1 MASDELQK
9 PDCTDKNTQD
19 LNLPDL
25 WKYFQDR
32 ADMLKERQWTIGTW
46 ILTLLSGVAAF
57 SLSQETLS
65 ITRTGIA
72 VGKPLPAFVLGLV
85 GILICGYGWIV
96 IRNYGHHI
104 QRNWDRADRVKR
116 DIVER
121 DIHDLDSYLGGK
133 KSDDQPCRQALPSE
147 SRNLIVIIVGFLI
160 LFVGIGFVAE
170 FALLVDIVTSL
181 VK

>member
-1 MASDELQK
+1 MTSDEPQK
-9 PDCTDKNTQD
+9 PDLSDHKIKGED
-19 LNLPDL
+19 LIEL

-57 SLSQETLS
+57 SLSQQTLT

-72 VGKPLPAFVLGLV
+72 ANKPLPAFVLSLV
-85 GILICGYGWIV
+85 GILICGYGVIV

-104 QRNWDRADRVKR
+104 QRNWHRADRVKQ
-116 DIVER
+116 
-121 DIHDLDSYLGGK
+121 DIHDLDSYWGGK

-160 LFVGIGFVAE
+160 LFVGIGFVAG

>member
-19 LNLPDL
+19 LDLPDL

-85 GILICGYGWIV
+85 GILICGYGLV
-96 IRNYGHHI
+96 VVRNYGSHI
-104 QRNWDRADRVKR
+104 QRNWDRAGRVKR
-116 DIVER
+116 Q
-121 DIHDLDSYLGGK
+121 IHDLDAYWGSK
-133 KSDDQPCRQALPSE
+133 KSDDKPRSRALPPE
-147 SRNLIVIIVGFLI
+147 SYYLIVIIVGFLI
-160 LFVGIGFVAE
+160 LFLGIGFVSE

>member
-1 MASDELQK
+1 MNAR
-9 PDCTDKNTQD
+9 TDPSEKNTQNLD
-19 LNLPDL
+19 LPNL

-72 VGKPLPAFVLGLV
+72 VGKPLPAFVLGLL
-85 GILICGYGWIV
+85 GILICGYGCIV
-96 IRNYGHHI
+96 IRNYGYHI
-104 QRNWDRADRVKR
+104 QRNWNRADRVKQ
-116 DIVER
+116 E
-121 DIHDLDSYLGGK
+121 IHDLDSYWQDK
-133 KSDDQPCRQALPSE
+133 KSDDKPYRQALPSE
-147 SRNLIVIIVGFLI
+147 SRNLIVVIVGFVI
-160 LFVGIGFVAE
+160 LFVGICFVAG

>member
-9 PDCTDKNTQD
+9 PDRTDKNTQD

-104 QRNWDRADRVKR
+104 QRNWDRADRVKKR
-116 DIVER
+116 IP
-121 DIHDLDSYLGGK
+121 DLDIFWKGQNSG
-133 KSDDQPCRQALPSE
+133 DNFCRQGLPAE

-160 LFVGIGFVAE
+160 LFVGIGFVAG